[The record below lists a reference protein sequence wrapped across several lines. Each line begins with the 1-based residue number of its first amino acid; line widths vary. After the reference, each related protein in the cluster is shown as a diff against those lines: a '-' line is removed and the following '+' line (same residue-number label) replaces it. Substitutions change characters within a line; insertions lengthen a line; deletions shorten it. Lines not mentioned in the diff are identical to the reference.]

1 MISLRQH
8 AVSLVAVFA
17 ALIIGLFL
25 GTGFIGDKVNSLTG
39 TSRDRIGDLN
49 DQLDEANAA
58 RNASDGFAHAVAPRL
73 LNDQLK
79 DRSVVVV
86 TAPNAAEDDVT
97 AVKES
102 LSAAGAKF
110 AGQLGLTTLL
120 LQDREGEKLRSIIDQ
135 SIPPGK
141 NLRPELT
148 DSGGRL
154 GDLLGLLLQQG
165 VGRGTIPGNEY
176 DAALASLREG
186 GFITFTDRALNPGQL
201 GVVVTGG
208 AFPTD
213 SGAQGQLVGRFAG
226 SFAARGLGGVL
237 AGRVGSAKGGSPV
250 AVVRSDP
257 SLGNSVATVDN
268 VNEPIGRITT
278 VLALRAANQGKPA
291 AYGTGAGATAIT
303 PPP

>member
-8 AVSLVAVFA
+8 AISLVAVFA

-25 GTGFIGDKVNSLTG
+25 GTGFLGDKVNSLTG

-73 LNDQLK
+73 LRGQLEGK
-79 DRSVVVV
+79 SVVVV
-86 TAPNAAEDDVT
+86 TAPNAADDDVT

-102 LSAAGAKF
+102 LSAAGAGF
-110 AGQLGLTTLL
+110 AGQLGLTEALL
-120 LQDREGEKLRSIIDQ
+120 RDRQAEKLRSIIDQ

-154 GDLLGLLLQQG
+154 GDLLGLLLQTG
-165 VGRGTIPGNEY
+165 PGRGKLPTAEV
-176 DAALASLREG
+176 DAALQALREG
-186 GFITFTDRALNPGQL
+186 GFVTFTDRALNPGQL
-201 GVVVTGG
+201 VVVVTGG
-208 AFPTD
+208 AFPVD
-213 SGAQGQLVGRFAG
+213 SGAQGQLVGRLAAT
-226 SFAARGLGGVL
+226 FAARGLGGVL
-237 AGRVGSAKGGSPV
+237 AGRVGSAKGGSPI
-250 AVVRSDP
+250 AIVRSDP

-268 VNEPIGRITT
+268 VNQPIGRITT
-278 VLALRAANQGKPA
+278 VLALRQANQGKPA
-291 AYGTGAGATAIT
+291 AYGIGAGATAIT
-303 PPP
+303 PPA